1 MLCDEVLY
9 KIAENEVEAISAKSS
24 EEGSILVF
32 RGLCVPD
39 ICLRHSWELYLGMPA
54 LPQYCL
60 PSIVYMAFNSWMGCG
75 PKLCKVFWNVGY
87 FIS

>member
-39 ICLRHSWELYLGMPA
+39 ICLRHS
-54 LPQYCL
+54 
-60 PSIVYMAFNSWMGCG
+60 
-75 PKLCKVFWNVGY
+75 
-87 FIS
+87 